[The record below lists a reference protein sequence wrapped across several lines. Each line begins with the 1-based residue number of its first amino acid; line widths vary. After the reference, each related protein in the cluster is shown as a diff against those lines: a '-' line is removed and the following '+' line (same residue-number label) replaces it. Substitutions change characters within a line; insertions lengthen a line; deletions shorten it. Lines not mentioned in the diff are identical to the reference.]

1 MVVRAPNTPA
11 GPTASP
17 GPPLAAAT
25 PAASRFGQRK
35 LLWLSGGLGGSR
47 GLSEGSSWR
56 ARVLPARGL
65 GGAIDAFQLRHMVLW
80 PRPSPRYGLG
90 SQPVHELWR
99 TIALASA
106 EESRNMNDGAAAVH
120 GSALVV
126 GSSYRWCA
134 AGSGGWAR
142 APITGT
148 AGAGLGCPGV
158 RLFRVE
164 YDDASMSSAALW
176 VRRVLLRVRMV
187 GAY

>member
-1 MVVRAPNTPA
+1 MVTSVPR
-11 GPTASP
+11 ASP
-17 GPPLAAAT
+17 GPTAPLEASLAAAP
-25 PAASRFGQRK
+25 PAVSRFGQRK
-35 LLWLSGGLGGSR
+35 LLWLSGGLGGSS

-65 GGAIDAFQLRHMVLW
+65 DVVIDTSLLRHMVLW
-80 PRPSPRYGLG
+80 PRPSPRYDLG
-90 SQPVHELWR
+90 SQPVHGLWR

-106 EESRNMNDGAAAVH
+106 EESLNMNDGAAAVH

-134 AGSGGWAR
+134 AGSGGWAL

-158 RLFRVE
+158 RPFRVE
-164 YDDASMSSAALW
+164 DDDASMTSAAVW

-187 GAY
+187 GA

>member
-1 MVVRAPNTPA
+1 
-11 GPTASP
+11 
-17 GPPLAAAT
+17 
-25 PAASRFGQRK
+25 
-35 LLWLSGGLGGSR
+35 
-47 GLSEGSSWR
+47 
-56 ARVLPARGL
+56 
-65 GGAIDAFQLRHMVLW
+65 
-80 PRPSPRYGLG
+80 
-90 SQPVHELWR
+90 
-99 TIALASA
+99 
-106 EESRNMNDGAAAVH
+106 MNDGATAVH

-134 AGSGGWAR
+134 AGSGGWAL

-164 YDDASMSSAALW
+164 DDDASMTSAAVW